1 MHLGNICV
9 RWKPSS
15 TDPPQKKP
23 VTSSKKLGFTDI
35 ETTIIDYTLSRALM
49 CASEDEVKTTLLD
62 VPPLS
67 PETAFFDLSKDPSI
81 FQGDATE
88 EYQYEIYRSMR
99 SAVLLD
105 DPSTPILEPKKL
117 VRSRKKTTKT
127 GPEPPKE
134 SETQAWERHTPLT
147 NLVWLHFVLH
157 EMVKQLPI
165 NTKTVFVDS
174 IDETYEHFGSAIGL
188 RSKLHAL
195 ESMLELK
202 ALRKDVRTVN
212 SARQLVE
219 WAGGEG
225 WLDEDD
231 VVGSNAVPGE
241 LENAEEK
248 KKAKHNRRRK
258 ARGREKAARVSELSL
273 IDG

>member
-1 MHLGNICV
+1 V

-15 TDPPQKKP
+15 TETPQGKP

-49 CASEDEVKTTLLD
+49 SSSEDEVKTTLPD
-62 VPPLS
+62 VPTPS

-105 DPSTPILEPKKL
+105 DPSTPIPEPKKL

-127 GPEPPKE
+127 ETEPPKE
-134 SETQAWERHTPLT
+134 SETKTWERHTPLT

-165 NTKTVFVDS
+165 NTKTAFADS
-174 IDETYEHFGSAIGL
+174 IDEPHEHFGSIIGL
-188 RSKLHAL
+188 RSKLRVL

-225 WLDEDD
+225 WLDETD

-241 LENAEEK
+241 PENVEGK
-248 KKAKHNRRRK
+248 KKAKHNRRKK
-258 ARGREKAARVSELSL
+258 ARGRGEVTGVSELSL
-273 IDG
+273 TDGS